1 MNTSTSNEARVTG
14 VWEPEVK
21 VRKQGVKN
29 GIRRKVLTRGD
40 IKLFVDIARIK
51 RFLRQGFEVVLT
63 GVNGNS
69 KDGIRLFP
77 CMDTEIKKMF
87 VAAQAVGSFR
97 ESLADIRFRVE
108 HHGQSIS
115 KVGCESLVKEARQ
128 RAENNARESACPR
141 RVVTCPSCGTEF
153 EIGGLSAN

>member
-1 MNTSTSNEARVTG
+1 MNTSKSNEARVIG
-14 VWEPEVK
+14 EWEPEVK
-21 VRKQGVKN
+21 VKKQGVKN

-51 RFLRQGFEVVLT
+51 RLLRQGFEVVLT
-63 GVNGNS
+63 EVGGDS
-69 KDGIRLFP
+69 KDGIRLYP
-77 CMDTEIKKMF
+77 CMDSDIKKMF

-97 ESLADIRFRVE
+97 ESLADICFRVE
-108 HHGQSIS
+108 HRGKSIS
-115 KVGCESLVKEARQ
+115 KVGCESLIHEVRE
-128 RAENNARESACPR
+128 RAENIARESACPR

>member
-1 MNTSTSNEARVTG
+1 MNTSKSNEARVAG

-21 VRKQGVKN
+21 VKKQGVKN
-29 GIRRKVLTRGD
+29 GIRRKVLTRGN
-40 IKLFVDIARIK
+40 IKLFVDMSRIK
-51 RFLRQGFEVVLT
+51 RLLRQGFEVVLT
-63 GVNGNS
+63 EVNGDS

-77 CMDTEIKKMF
+77 CMDTDIKKMF

-108 HHGQSIS
+108 HRGKHMSLT
-115 KVGCESLVKEARQ
+115 GCENLVDEVRE
-128 RAENNARESACPR
+128 RAGNKARESVCPR
-141 RVVTCPSCGTEF
+141 RVVTCPNCGTEF